1 MTAAFNT
8 TSEATAAAAPARSYL
23 FVPGDRSDR
32 FDQALASGAD
42 VVILDLE
49 DAVAAAGKA
58 RARTEISN
66 WLRADRP
73 VALRI
78 NDANTEWFDAD
89 LVLCAH
95 EGVAAVLLPKAET
108 SQQIAAVAAVLRA
121 GAVVLPIIESALGM
135 SRVQTIAAGAR
146 VQRLAFGTLDFR
158 ADMGLTSG
166 DANLDD
172 GEEIELA
179 PYRASIALAS
189 RIAGL
194 QAPIDGVTTRID
206 NAARVEADTRRAQR
220 FGFGAKLCIHPK
232 QIASVHRALAPSDK
246 QIDWARRVLAAA
258 KNSGGSAVQVDGR
271 MVDRP
276 VILQAEAVL
285 ARAARG

>member
-1 MTAAFNT
+1 MDSTAG
-8 TSEATAAAAPARSYL
+8 PARSYL
-23 FVPGDRSDR
+23 FVPGDRSER

-49 DAVAAAGKA
+49 DAVAPAGKA

-78 NDANTEWFDAD
+78 NDASTEWFDAD
-89 LVLCAH
+89 LALCVH
-95 EGVAAVLLPKAET
+95 QGVAAVLLPKAET
-108 SQQIAAVAAVLRA
+108 TQQIAAVAAVLRA

-135 SRVQTIAAGAR
+135 SRVQTIAGGAR

-158 ADMGLTSG
+158 ADMGLASG
-166 DANLDD
+166 DVNLDD

-220 FGFGAKLCIHPK
+220 FGFGAKLCIHPR
-232 QIASVHRALAPSDK
+232 QVGWVHRALAPSEK
-246 QIDWARRVLAAA
+246 QVDWARRVLAAV
-258 KNSGGSAVQVDGR
+258 KNSGGSAVQVDGK